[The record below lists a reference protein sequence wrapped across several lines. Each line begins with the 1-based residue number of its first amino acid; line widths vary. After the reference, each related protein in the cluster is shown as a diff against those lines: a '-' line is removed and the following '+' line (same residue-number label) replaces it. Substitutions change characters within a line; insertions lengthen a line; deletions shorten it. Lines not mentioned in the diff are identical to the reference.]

1 MKHIYILKGLIIGFY
16 FTIYSVAGDICMIG
30 KLPIMA
36 CLDKDCDTVLECAME
51 KQRNSLEDRLD
62 DLKKAIEENTK
73 QTEHQTKIIEQ
84 EVLAYNRL
92 LARVKQESLSLKEA
106 SYLSKKMKDSES
118 LGTIINTMGKGK

>member
-1 MKHIYILKGLIIGFY
+1 MKHIYILRSLIIGFY
-16 FTIYSVAGDICMIG
+16 FTIYSVAGDTCVIFDILTMDCQ
-30 KLPIMA
+30 
-36 CLDKDCDTVLECAME
+36 DKDCDTVLQCAMG
-51 KQRNSLEDRLD
+51 KQRDSLEDRLE
-62 DLKKAIEENTK
+62 DLEKAIEENTE

-106 SYLSKKMKDSES
+106 SYLSKKIKDSES